1 MNSLIQRLKR
11 TNTFKGESG
20 FGFQYIIPP
29 LKCEASEQG
38 SRVNATS
45 KISGKKSD
53 RDMAAMFQGTATTTN
68 AQIGAAI
75 NCYPMFL
82 INTFSENFT
91 IVVTMQNSI

>member
-1 MNSLIQRLKR
+1 MSELSHTVTQI
-11 TNTFKGESG
+11 KGESG

-53 RDMAAMFQGTATTTN
+53 RDMA
-68 AQIGAAI
+68 
-75 NCYPMFL
+75 MFL
-82 INTFSENFT
+82 INVFSENCT
-91 IVVTMQNSI
+91 IVVTMQNSICH

>member
-1 MNSLIQRLKR
+1 MSEL
-11 TNTFKGESG
+11 TFKGESG

-53 RDMAAMFQGTATTTN
+53 SDMA
-68 AQIGAAI
+68 
-75 NCYPMFL
+75 MFL
-82 INTFSENFT
+82 MYFLKIE
-91 IVVTMQNSI
+91 Q

>member
-1 MNSLIQRLKR
+1 M
-11 TNTFKGESG
+11 
-20 FGFQYIIPP
+20 
-29 LKCEASEQG
+29 
-38 SRVNATS
+38 NATS

-53 RDMAAMFQGTATTTN
+53 RDMAMFQGTATTTN